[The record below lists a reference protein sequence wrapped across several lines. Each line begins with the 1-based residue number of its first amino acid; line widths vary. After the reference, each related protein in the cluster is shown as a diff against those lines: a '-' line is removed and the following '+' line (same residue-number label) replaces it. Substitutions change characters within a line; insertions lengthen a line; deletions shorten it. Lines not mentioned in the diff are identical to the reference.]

1 VIAYQVVDN
10 PTRPTAIVHA
20 QIKSTQLPAFDS
32 HALRRVLAAM
42 EAQGTT
48 PGGEPFAYNHGVAD
62 GTVDIEAGFPILGMF
77 QPSGDVVPGELPG
90 GRTVTGVHLGP
101 YETLSRTYAEMSA
114 WATANGMKPTGSM
127 WEVYLTDPER
137 EPDPTRWRSGVL
149 SWSSDPRPAVDGWS
163 TLRNLPRNASR
174 PRSIGQDIL
183 DDV

>member
-137 EPDPTRWRSGVL
+137 EPDPTRWRSGVFV
-149 SWSSDPRPAVDGWS
+149 AVEW
-163 TLRNLPRNASR
+163 TLAP
-174 PRSIGQDIL
+174 P
-183 DDV
+183 